1 VKTKVLIGAGGTGG
15 HIYPAI
21 SIAKAMQT
29 LNPQIEIEFV
39 GSPRGL
45 EKDLVT
51 REGYVLHL
59 LPVGQLHSSV
69 GRIQQIKTLLRM
81 PLVLWKAIQL
91 VYKKKPRFVLGVGGY
106 ASGPIVLAAAF
117 MRRQTYL
124 WEPNEV
130 PGWTNRILARFV
142 SEALV
147 VFEQAAKHLSAKKI
161 KRVGMPV
168 RPEISAVGQ
177 ELRKIGRNRPL
188 RILVFGGSQGS
199 HVLNK
204 VVSQMLIEGGPWLDH
219 FEWVHQTGKHEFEM
233 IKGRYSSASASV
245 DVCPYIYDM
254 DQRLRWADLVICRSG
269 TGTVADLAASGK
281 AAILIPLPTA
291 ADDHQMKNARAIAEL
306 GGAIVLPQAELTT
319 QRLRE
324 MLVELGSHREI
335 LDSLEENIRKFHRPE
350 ADVEI
355 ARYLMDSS
363 SL

>member
-1 VKTKVLIGAGGTGG
+1 MKTVLIGAGGTGG
-15 HIYPAI
+15 HIYPAL
-21 SIAKAMQT
+21 SLAKALQT
-29 LNPQIEIEFV
+29 LEPQIQIEFV

-51 REGYVLHL
+51 REGYALHL

-69 GRIQQIKTLLRM
+69 GRLQQIKTLLKM
-81 PLVLWKAIQL
+81 PLVLWQAIQL
-91 VYKKKPRFVLGVGGY
+91 VRKKKPIFVLGVGGY
-106 ASGPIVLAAAF
+106 ASGPIVLAASLMGRPA
-117 MRRQTYL
+117 YL
-124 WEPNEV
+124 WEPNAV

-142 SEALV
+142 REAMV
-147 VFEQAAKHLSAKKI
+147 VFDQAASYLSAKKI

-168 RPEISAVGQ
+168 RPGILEVGR
-177 ELRKIGRNRPL
+177 ELRKVGRDRPL

-204 VVSQMLIEGGPWLDH
+204 VVSQLLVEGGPWVDQ

-233 IKGRYSSASASV
+233 IKERYSSTLVSIE
-245 DVCPYIYDM
+245 VCPYIYNM

-281 AAILIPLPTA
+281 AAIFIPLPTA
-291 ADDHQMKNARAIAEL
+291 ADDHQMKNARAIADM

-324 MLVELGSHREI
+324 MLIELGKHREV
-335 LDSLEENIRKFHRPE
+335 LDSLEENIRKFHRPD
-350 ADVEI
+350 ADIEI
-355 ARYLMDSS
+355 ARHLMDSS